1 MKKRARASNRQ
12 WLKSPF
18 TNDHGNYTGTKWTSA
33 ISLSLTHTQFYF
45 HHNWFALN
53 RQKVLLRKWMS
64 DLWQISEV
72 AGQSEVKFL
81 WLIVSDDPGEDRVLV
96 KVIVG
101 STSRKKW
108 KSEISNVC
116 VINNETFVTSY
127 MDQTSLPAMVL
138 TKMRYSKLVISL
150 RCQRWVMFAAL
161 KSCFGVAREIR
172 LRQKTNNSII

>member
-1 MKKRARASNRQ
+1 
-12 WLKSPF
+12 
-18 TNDHGNYTGTKWTSA
+18 
-33 ISLSLTHTQFYF
+33 
-45 HHNWFALN
+45 
-53 RQKVLLRKWMS
+53 MS

-81 WLIVSDDPGEDRVLV
+81 WVIVSDDPGEDWVLV

-101 STSRKKW
+101 TTYSGRNEKAKLA
-108 KSEISNVC
+108 VC
-116 VINNETFVTSY
+116 VINSAIFVTSY
-127 MDQTSLPAMVL
+127 MYKTSLPAMVL

-172 LRQKTNNSII
+172 LKDRKPEITSVKGIRVSLTRLKVCLWITERAFAEYKRKKSLVLHYTTVITDVMKWIIHWTFSFAN